1 MKIDHLAIWVS
12 NLNVVRDFYTKYFQA
27 SAGDLYNNP
36 EKQFRSYFL
45 SFPNSNTRLEIME
58 APNVIDK
65 IGIRGFEEGMAHFAI
80 SVGSREMV
88 DQLTEQL
95 RSDQHSIVDEPRV
108 TGDGYYESVVL
119 DPEGNRLE
127 ITV

>member
-12 NLNVVRDFYTKYFQA
+12 NLNVIKDFYEKYFQA
-27 SAGDLYNNP
+27 TAGDLYINP

-45 SFPNSNTRLEIME
+45 SFPNGHTRLEIME

-65 IGIRGFEEGMAHFAI
+65 IGSRGFETGMAHFAL
-80 SVGSREMV
+80 SVSSREVV

-95 RSDQHSIVDEPRV
+95 RSDQHSIVGEPRI